1 MNLRESAED
10 PACALNPWSR
20 PVFVLLMVLPA
31 TLGIFA
37 VRLFAAFLATVL
49 AWTTMRMADDLELPR
64 PNLAGLLLFAQ
75 PLFFA
80 LSCDTL
86 TEMPMALGIALAIR
100 LWWTRRRALSCL
112 LVSLLPMIRPEGFLL
127 IVMWAFM
134 VLLSTS
140 VGSFWRRRAPIC
152 LLLSVGMLCWVLA
165 CHLFMGNPLYVL
177 TMWSWPPGSYEN
189 YGSGSL
195 LHHVLRWPHY
205 CGPILIVLFVAGVVP
220 SVRRRMALPWGVW
233 GIVFGVH
240 TILWWG
246 GWFAALGLM
255 RIQACTAPIT
265 ALVCLYGWNSLAVW
279 TRRLGLSPR
288 SRRACVVVLLS
299 VAAFAPLGYYY
310 TNLENHRVFPIRRVT
325 RYVKDNHLLRS
336 APLFFTGEHI
346 VLAELGLT
354 NRSPK
359 TVENAWDPVE
369 QLSMLA
375 KLPLGS
381 IGVWDNQR
389 SEDWYDV
396 KIAQLEELGY
406 EILYD
411 VRHPLGFPLGLLS
424 GHQPDQLRYVVL
436 RRTSLATSRPAK

>member
-1 MNLRESAED
+1 MS
-10 PACALNPWSR
+10 PWSR
-20 PVFVLLMVLPA
+20 PVFVLLMVGPA

-49 AWTTMRMADDLELPR
+49 AWTTMRMADDLDLPH

-80 LSCDTL
+80 LSSDTL

-100 LWWTRRRALSCL
+100 LWWARRRALSCL
-112 LVSLLPMIRPEGFLL
+112 LVSLLPMVRPEGFP
-127 IVMWAFM
+127 IIAMWGLM

-140 VGSFWRRRAPIC
+140 AGSFWRRRAPIC

-165 CHLFMGNPLYVL
+165 CHVFTGDPVYFL
-177 TMWSWPPGSYEN
+177 TMWSWPPGSHES
-189 YGSGSL
+189 YGRGSL
-195 LHHVLRWPHY
+195 FHHVLLWPYY
-205 CGPILIVLFVAGVVP
+205 CGPVLIVLFVAGVVP
-220 SVRRRMALPWGVW
+220 SVRRCMATPWGVW

-240 TILWWG
+240 TVLWWR

-265 ALVCLYGWNSLAVW
+265 ALICLYGWNFLALR

-288 SRRACVVVLLS
+288 LRRICVVMILG
-299 VAAFAPLGYYY
+299 VAAFIPLWYYY
-310 TNLENHRVFPIRRVT
+310 TNRESHRVFPIRRVT
-325 RYVKDNHLLRS
+325 RYIKNNDLLDS
-336 APLFFTGEHI
+336 APKFFTGEHI
-346 VLAELGLT
+346 VLVELGLT

-359 TVENAWDPVE
+359 TVQNMWDPGE
-369 QLSMLA
+369 QLRMLS

-381 IGVWDNQR
+381 IGVWDDQR

-396 KIAQLEELGY
+396 KISQLEELGY

-411 VRHPLGFPLGLLS
+411 VRRPLGFHLGQLFHQS
-424 GHQPDQLRYVVL
+424 GQLRYVVL
-436 RRTSLATSRPAK
+436 RKTSLSTPRPAK